1 MASNA
6 RPRTR
11 ITQTYGPIG
20 TIADRRALSPVLI
33 APRYAVHGVGDGYA
47 DGSLGTYDV
56 TNNELKNIPWPASAG
71 NSLIDVDSATLYVS
85 NALLKVNETPLTA
98 SSTEDAPNKLVF
110 DQAVQTEN
118 GVTRAPELGGYDVRE
133 GDTLYIAKTGSE
145 TVTATVVDVQAQQTA
160 ANVSAAV
167 YGSDNTGTGTA
178 PATTGSVFTGSND
191 ITYLLE
197 IVGVNG
203 GTGSSGSGSAGGTLS
218 ARVIALAGAT
228 YQATIAFTAGEATA
242 IDAYG
247 VKLTFASITSTAYR
261 VNDRF
266 QISCTAAKDG
276 AVNIVMIN
284 TELPSTHLDGDLD
297 GDLEVSVCSRNVAV
311 SDVAVGE
318 SMWHATTSNIT
329 IEDSIYVAVGES
341 RYMLME
347 GDMYVAYR
355 EQLLDESL
363 EVIDARSEYAAEF
376 AGLAVPE
383 NPMGMW
389 YRLALTAGG
398 TAFYMMSVAEDTD
411 AGYERAVALAGKYE
425 ELYAIVCFRQT
436 AAVQAAVSAVIDK
449 YAAPEIA
456 QFKRGWFTPLTT
468 QVSTYY
474 EKNDDGSIILGT
486 IHDSELTLEAPGN
499 AVSGGVRAGDT
510 VTVVNSFNAVTDSY
524 ETKSYT
530 VARVVDS
537 STVALTNAAD
547 VDMMSQVVFS
557 RQMTNT
563 QYANAMAAE
572 ARSWN
577 NYRIN
582 LVWASSINALGYT
595 DIDLAYLP
603 GILAALRAASA
614 PHAPLSDVTVP
625 GITIT
630 DVEKFTDSEYEA
642 MNDGG
647 VWIVANDS
655 FGNAI
660 TYHQITT
667 RTDGTIAEEDSVVSN
682 ADSIVREFRF
692 GLHEFRGN
700 ANVTDA
706 LLAQMRANIYAIA
719 DQIMGRTYAAQY
731 GPQMTAFEIVSLEED
746 PANNTGIIGTF
757 RPTLPK
763 PFLNGDFTFNLV

>member
-197 IVGVNG
+197 IVSVNG

-284 TELPSTHLDGDLD
+284 TELPSTHLD

-557 RQMTNT
+557 RQMTNA

-603 GILAALRAASA
+603 GILAALRASLA

-625 GITIT
+625 GITVT

>member
-197 IVGVNG
+197 IVSVNG
-203 GTGSSGSGSAGGTLS
+203 GTGSSGSGSADGTLS

-247 VKLTFASITSTAYR
+247 VKLTFASITSTAYK

-284 TELPSTHLDGDLD
+284 TELPSTHLDEE
-297 GDLEVSVCSRNVAV
+297 LEVSVCSRNVAV
-311 SDVAVGE
+311 GDVAVGE

-557 RQMTNT
+557 RQMTNA

-625 GITIT
+625 GITVT

>member
-197 IVGVNG
+197 IVSVNG

-228 YQATIAFTAGEATA
+228 YQATIAFTAGAATA

-284 TELPSTHLDGDLD
+284 TELPSTHLD

-557 RQMTNT
+557 RQMTNA

-625 GITIT
+625 GITVT

>member
-47 DGSLGTYDV
+47 DGSIGTYDV
-56 TNNELKNIPWPASAG
+56 TNNELKNIPWPANAG

-85 NALLKVNETPLTA
+85 NALLRVNETPLTA
-98 SSTEDAPNKLVF
+98 SSTEDAPNKLTF
-110 DQAVQTEN
+110 EQAVQTEN

-133 GDTLYIAKTGSE
+133 GDMLYIAKTGSD
-145 TVTATVVDVQAQQTA
+145 TVTATVVDVQAQRKA
-160 ANVSAAV
+160 ANVSSTV
-167 YGSDNTGTGTA
+167 YGSDNTGTGAA
-178 PATTGSVFTGSND
+178 PAKTGSVFTGSND

-197 IVGVNG
+197 IVSVNG
-203 GTGSSGSGSAGGTLS
+203 GTGSSSSGSAGGTLT

-228 YQATIAFTAGEATA
+228 YQATVTFIAGEATA
-242 IDAYG
+242 IDTYG
-247 VKLTFASITSTAYR
+247 VKLTFESITSTAYK

-266 QISCTAAKDG
+266 QISCTAARDD

-284 TELPSTHLDGDLD
+284 KELPGTHLTGE
-297 GDLEVSVCSRNVAV
+297 LEISVCSHNVAIGDV
-311 SDVAVGE
+311 SVGE

-329 IEDSIYVAVGES
+329 IEDSVYVSVGES

-474 EKNDDGSIILGT
+474 EKNDKGSIILGT

-547 VDMMSQVVFS
+547 VDMMSQIVFS
-557 RQMTNT
+557 RQMTNA

-625 GITIT
+625 GITVT
-630 DVEKFTDSEYEA
+630 DAEKFTDSEYEA

-731 GPQMTAFEIVSLEED
+731 GPQMTAFEIVGLEED

>member
-98 SSTEDAPNKLVF
+98 SSTEDAPSKLVF

-197 IVGVNG
+197 IVSVNG

-228 YQATIAFTAGEATA
+228 YQATITFTAGEATA

-247 VKLTFASITSTAYR
+247 VKLTFASITSTAYK

-284 TELPSTHLDGDLD
+284 TELPSTHLD

-557 RQMTNT
+557 RQMTNA

-603 GILAALRAASA
+603 GILAALRASLA

-625 GITIT
+625 GITVT

>member
-197 IVGVNG
+197 IVSVNG

-247 VKLTFASITSTAYR
+247 VKLTFASITSTAYK

-284 TELPSTHLDGDLD
+284 TELPSTHLDGDL
-297 GDLEVSVCSRNVAV
+297 EVSVCSRNVAV
-311 SDVAVGE
+311 GDVAVGE

-499 AVSGGVRAGDT
+499 AVSGGIRAGDT

-557 RQMTNT
+557 RQMTNA

>member
-56 TNNELKNIPWPASAG
+56 TNNELKNIPWPANAG

-98 SSTEDAPNKLVF
+98 SSTEDASNKLVF
-110 DQAVQTEN
+110 EQAVQTEN
-118 GVTRAPELGGYDVRE
+118 GVTRAPALGGYDVRE

-145 TVTATVVDVQAQQTA
+145 TVTATVVDVQAQQEA
-160 ANVSAAV
+160 ANVSSTV
-167 YGSDNTGTGTA
+167 YGSDNTGTGAA

-197 IVGVNG
+197 IVSVNG
-203 GTGSSGSGSAGGTLS
+203 GTGSSSSGSAGGTLS

-247 VKLTFASITSTAYR
+247 VKLTFASITSTAYK

-284 TELPSTHLDGDLD
+284 KELPETHLTGN
-297 GDLEVSVCSRNVAV
+297 LEVSVCSRNVALGDV
-311 SDVAVGE
+311 SVGE

-329 IEDSIYVAVGES
+329 IEDSVYVSVGES

-436 AAVQAAVSAVIDK
+436 AAVQAAVSAVIGK

-474 EKNDDGSIILGT
+474 EKNNDGSIILGT

-530 VARVVDS
+530 VARVVDN

-547 VDMMSQVVFS
+547 VDMMSQIVFS
-557 RQMTNT
+557 RQMTNA

-625 GITIT
+625 GITVT
-630 DVEKFTDSEYEA
+630 DAEKFTDSEYEA

>member
-56 TNNELKNIPWPASAG
+56 TNNELKNILWPASAG

-197 IVGVNG
+197 IVSVNG

-284 TELPSTHLDGDLD
+284 TELPSTHLD

-557 RQMTNT
+557 RQMTNA

>member
-47 DGSLGTYDV
+47 DGSIGTYDV
-56 TNNELKNIPWPASAG
+56 TNNELKNIPWPANAG

-85 NALLKVNETPLTA
+85 NALLRVNETPLTA
-98 SSTEDAPNKLVF
+98 SSTEDALNKLTF
-110 DQAVQTEN
+110 EQAVQTEN

-133 GDTLYIAKTGSE
+133 GDMLYIAKTGSD
-145 TVTATVVDVQAQQTA
+145 TVTATVVDVQAQQEA
-160 ANVSAAV
+160 ANVSSTV
-167 YGSDNTGTGTA
+167 YGSDNTGTGAA

-197 IVGVNG
+197 IVSVNG
-203 GTGSSGSGSAGGTLS
+203 GTGSSSSGSAGGTLS

-247 VKLTFASITSTAYR
+247 VKLTFESITSTAYK

-266 QISCTAAKDG
+266 QISCTAARDG

-284 TELPSTHLDGDLD
+284 KELPGTHLTGE
-297 GDLEVSVCSRNVAV
+297 LEISVCSHNVAIDDV
-311 SDVAVGE
+311 SVGE

-329 IEDSIYVAVGES
+329 IEDSVYVSVGES

-389 YRLALTAGG
+389 YRLASTAGG

-474 EKNDDGSIILGT
+474 EKNDNGSIILGT

-499 AVSGGVRAGDT
+499 AISGGVRAGDT

-547 VDMMSQVVFS
+547 VDMMSQIVFS
-557 RQMTNT
+557 RQMTNA

-625 GITIT
+625 GITVT
-630 DVEKFTDSEYEA
+630 DAEKFTDSEYEA

-700 ANVTDA
+700 ANVTEA

>member
-197 IVGVNG
+197 IVSVNG

-284 TELPSTHLDGDLD
+284 TELPSTHLD

-486 IHDSELTLEAPGN
+486 IHDNELTLEAPGN

-557 RQMTNT
+557 RQMTNA

-595 DIDLAYLP
+595 DIDLAYLL

-625 GITIT
+625 GITVT

>member
-98 SSTEDAPNKLVF
+98 SSTEDAPSKLVF

-197 IVGVNG
+197 IVSVNG

-284 TELPSTHLDGDLD
+284 TELPSTHLDGDL
-297 GDLEVSVCSRNVAV
+297 EVSVCSRNVAV
-311 SDVAVGE
+311 GDVAVGE

-557 RQMTNT
+557 RQMTNA

-625 GITIT
+625 GITVT

>member
-98 SSTEDAPNKLVF
+98 SSTEDAPSKLVF

-197 IVGVNG
+197 IVSVNG

-247 VKLTFASITSTAYR
+247 VKLTFASITSTAYN

-284 TELPSTHLDGDLD
+284 TELPSTHLD

-329 IEDSIYVAVGES
+329 IEDSVYVAVGES

-557 RQMTNT
+557 RQMTNA

-603 GILAALRAASA
+603 GILAALRASLA

-625 GITIT
+625 GITVT

>member
-197 IVGVNG
+197 IVSVNG

-284 TELPSTHLDGDLD
+284 TELPSTHLD

-530 VARVVDS
+530 VALVVDS

-557 RQMTNT
+557 RQMTNA

-625 GITIT
+625 GITVT

>member
-47 DGSLGTYDV
+47 DGSIGTYDV
-56 TNNELKNIPWPASAG
+56 TNNELKNIPWPANAG

-85 NALLKVNETPLTA
+85 NALLKVNKTPLTA
-98 SSTEDAPNKLVF
+98 SSTKAAPNKLTF
-110 DQAVQTEN
+110 KQAVQTEN
-118 GVTRAPELGGYDVRE
+118 GVTRDPELGGYDVRE
-133 GDTLYIAKTGSE
+133 GDMLYIAKTGSD
-145 TVTATVVDVQAQQTA
+145 TVTATVVDVQAQRKA
-160 ANVSAAV
+160 ANVSSTV
-167 YGSDNTGTGTA
+167 YGSDNTGTGAA
-178 PATTGSVFTGSND
+178 PAKTGSVFTGSND

-197 IVGVNG
+197 IVSVNG
-203 GTGSSGSGSAGGTLS
+203 GTGSSSSGSAGGTLT

-228 YQATIAFTAGEATA
+228 YQATVTFIAGEATA

-247 VKLTFASITSTAYR
+247 VKLTFASITSTAYK

-266 QISCTAAKDG
+266 QISCTAARDD

-284 TELPSTHLDGDLD
+284 KELPETHLTGE
-297 GDLEVSVCSRNVAV
+297 LEISVCSRNVAV
-311 SDVAVGE
+311 GDVSVGE

-329 IEDSIYVAVGES
+329 IEDSVYVSVGES

-486 IHDSELTLEAPGN
+486 IHDSELTLEPTGN

-547 VDMMSQVVFS
+547 VDMMSQIVFS
-557 RQMTNT
+557 RQMTNA

-625 GITIT
+625 GITVT
-630 DVEKFTDSEYEA
+630 DAEKFTDSEYEA

-706 LLAQMRANIYAIA
+706 LLAQLRANIYAIA

>member
-98 SSTEDAPNKLVF
+98 SSTEDAPSKLVF

-197 IVGVNG
+197 IVSVNG

-247 VKLTFASITSTAYR
+247 VKLTFASITSTAYK

-284 TELPSTHLDGDLD
+284 TELPSTHLD

-329 IEDSIYVAVGES
+329 IEDSVYVAVGES

-557 RQMTNT
+557 RQMTNA

-603 GILAALRAASA
+603 GILAALRASLA

-625 GITIT
+625 GITVT

>member
-47 DGSLGTYDV
+47 DGSIGTYDV
-56 TNNELKNIPWPASAG
+56 TNNELKNIPWPANAG

-85 NALLKVNETPLTA
+85 NALLKVNKTPLTA
-98 SSTEDAPNKLVF
+98 SSTKAAPNKLTF
-110 DQAVQTEN
+110 KQAVQTEN
-118 GVTRAPELGGYDVRE
+118 GVTRDPELGGYDVRE
-133 GDTLYIAKTGSE
+133 GDTLYIAKTGSD
-145 TVTATVVDVQAQQTA
+145 TVTATVVDVQAQQEA
-160 ANVSAAV
+160 ANVSSTV
-167 YGSDNTGTGTA
+167 YGSDNTGTGAA

-197 IVGVNG
+197 IVSVNG
-203 GTGSSGSGSAGGTLS
+203 GTGSSSSGSAGGTLS

-247 VKLTFASITSTAYR
+247 VKLTFASITSTAYK

-284 TELPSTHLDGDLD
+284 KELPETHLTVE
-297 GDLEVSVCSRNVAV
+297 LEISVCSRNVAIGDV
-311 SDVAVGE
+311 SVGE

-329 IEDSIYVAVGES
+329 IEDSVYVSVGES

-436 AAVQAAVSAVIDK
+436 AAVQAAVSAVIGK

-486 IHDSELTLEAPGN
+486 IHDSELNLEAPGN

-547 VDMMSQVVFS
+547 VDMMSQIVFS
-557 RQMTNT
+557 RQMTNA

-625 GITIT
+625 GITVT
-630 DVEKFTDSEYEA
+630 DAEKFTDSEYEA

>member
-247 VKLTFASITSTAYR
+247 VKLTFASITSIAYK

-284 TELPSTHLDGDLD
+284 TELPSTHLD

-625 GITIT
+625 GITVT

>member
-56 TNNELKNIPWPASAG
+56 TNNELKNIPWPANAG

-197 IVGVNG
+197 IVSVNG

-247 VKLTFASITSTAYR
+247 VKLTFASITSTAYK

-284 TELPSTHLDGDLD
+284 TELPSTHLDEE
-297 GDLEVSVCSRNVAV
+297 LEVSVCSRNVAV
-311 SDVAVGE
+311 GDVAVGE

-355 EQLLDESL
+355 EQLLDASL

-557 RQMTNT
+557 RQMTNA

-625 GITIT
+625 GITVT

>member
-33 APRYAVHGVGDGYA
+33 APRYAAHGVGDGYA

-56 TNNELKNIPWPASAG
+56 TNNELKNIPWPANAG

-167 YGSDNTGTGTA
+167 YGSDNTGTGTV

-197 IVGVNG
+197 IVSVNG

-284 TELPSTHLDGDLD
+284 TELPSTHLDGDL
-297 GDLEVSVCSRNVAV
+297 EVSVCSRNVAV
-311 SDVAVGE
+311 GDVAVGE

-557 RQMTNT
+557 RQMTSA

>member
-197 IVGVNG
+197 IVSVNG

-228 YQATIAFTAGEATA
+228 YQATITFTAGEATA

-247 VKLTFASITSTAYR
+247 VKLTFASITSTAYK

-284 TELPSTHLDGDLD
+284 TELPSTHLD

-557 RQMTNT
+557 RQMTNA
-563 QYANAMAAE
+563 QYANAVAAE

-603 GILAALRAASA
+603 GILAALRASLA

-625 GITIT
+625 GITVT

>member
-197 IVGVNG
+197 IVSVNG

-247 VKLTFASITSTAYR
+247 VKLTFASITSTAYK

-284 TELPSTHLDGDLD
+284 TELPSTHLD

-486 IHDSELTLEAPGN
+486 IHDSELALKAPGN

-557 RQMTNT
+557 RQMTNA

-603 GILAALRAASA
+603 GILAALRASLA

-625 GITIT
+625 GITVT

>member
-98 SSTEDAPNKLVF
+98 SSTKDAPNKLVF

-197 IVGVNG
+197 IVSVNG

-247 VKLTFASITSTAYR
+247 VKLTFASITSTAYK

-284 TELPSTHLDGDLD
+284 TELPSTHLD

-486 IHDSELTLEAPGN
+486 IHDSELALEAPGN

-557 RQMTNT
+557 RQMTNA

-603 GILAALRAASA
+603 GILAALRASLA

-625 GITIT
+625 GITVT

>member
-47 DGSLGTYDV
+47 DGSIGTYDV
-56 TNNELKNIPWPASAG
+56 TNNELKNIPWPANAG

-110 DQAVQTEN
+110 EQAVQTEN
-118 GVTRAPELGGYDVRE
+118 GITRAPALGGYDVRE

-145 TVTATVVDVQAQQTA
+145 TVTATVVDVQAQQKAATVVATA
-160 ANVSAAV
+160 
-167 YGSDNTGTGTA
+167 YGAGNTGTGEA

-197 IVGVNG
+197 IVSVD
-203 GTGSSGSGSAGGTLS
+203 SGTLS

-247 VKLTFASITSTAYR
+247 VKLTFASITSTAYK

-266 QISCTAAKDG
+266 QISCAAAKDG

-284 TELPSTHLDGDLD
+284 KELPETHLTGE
-297 GDLEVSVCSRNVAV
+297 LEISVCSRNVAV
-311 SDVAVGE
+311 GDVSVGE

-329 IEDSIYVAVGES
+329 IEDSVYVSVGES

-436 AAVQAAVSAVIDK
+436 AAVRAAVSAVIGK

-486 IHDSELTLEAPGN
+486 IHDSELTLAASGN

-557 RQMTNT
+557 RQMTNA

-603 GILAALRAASA
+603 GILAALRASSA

-625 GITIT
+625 GITVT

-642 MNDGG
+642 MNNGG

-763 PFLNGDFTFNLV
+763 PFLNGGFTFNLV

>member
-33 APRYAVHGVGDGYA
+33 APRYAAHGVGDGYA

-56 TNNELKNIPWPASAG
+56 TNNELKNIPWPANAG

-167 YGSDNTGTGTA
+167 YGSDNTGTGTV

-197 IVGVNG
+197 IVSVNG

-284 TELPSTHLDGDLD
+284 TELPSTHLDGDL
-297 GDLEVSVCSRNVAV
+297 EVSVCSRNVAV
-311 SDVAVGE
+311 GDVAVGE

-557 RQMTNT
+557 RQMTNA

>member
-47 DGSLGTYDV
+47 DGSIGTYDV
-56 TNNELKNIPWPASAG
+56 TNNELKNIPWPANAG

-85 NALLKVNETPLTA
+85 NALLKVNKTPLTA
-98 SSTEDAPNKLVF
+98 SSTKAAPNKLTF
-110 DQAVQTEN
+110 KQAVQTEN
-118 GVTRAPELGGYDVRE
+118 GVTRDPELGGYDVRE
-133 GDTLYIAKTGSE
+133 GDMLYIAKTGSD
-145 TVTATVVDVQAQQTA
+145 TVTATVVDVQAQRKA
-160 ANVSAAV
+160 ANVSSTV
-167 YGSDNTGTGTA
+167 YGSDNTGTGAA
-178 PATTGSVFTGSND
+178 PAKTGSVFTGSND

-197 IVGVNG
+197 IVSVNG
-203 GTGSSGSGSAGGTLS
+203 GTGSSSSGSAGGTLT

-228 YQATIAFTAGEATA
+228 YQATVTFIAGEATA

-247 VKLTFASITSTAYR
+247 VKLTFASITSTAYK

-266 QISCTAAKDG
+266 QISCTAARDD

-284 TELPSTHLDGDLD
+284 KELPETHLTGE
-297 GDLEVSVCSRNVAV
+297 LEISVCSRNVAV
-311 SDVAVGE
+311 GDVSVGE

-329 IEDSIYVAVGES
+329 IEDSVYVSVGES

-436 AAVQAAVSAVIDK
+436 AAVQAAVSAVIGK

-486 IHDSELTLEAPGN
+486 IHDSELTLEPTGN

-547 VDMMSQVVFS
+547 VDMMSQIVFS
-557 RQMTNT
+557 RQMTNA

-625 GITIT
+625 GITVT
-630 DVEKFTDSEYEA
+630 DAEKFTDSEYEA

-706 LLAQMRANIYAIA
+706 LLAQLRANIYAIA

>member
-167 YGSDNTGTGTA
+167 YGSDNTGTGTV

-197 IVGVNG
+197 IVSVNG

-284 TELPSTHLDGDLD
+284 TELPSTHLDGDL
-297 GDLEVSVCSRNVAV
+297 EVSVCSRNVAV
-311 SDVAVGE
+311 GDVAVGE

-363 EVIDARSEYAAEF
+363 EVIDARIEYAAEF

-557 RQMTNT
+557 RQMTNA

-647 VWIVANDS
+647 AWIVANDS

>member
-47 DGSLGTYDV
+47 DGSIGTYDV
-56 TNNELKNIPWPASAG
+56 TNNELKNIPWPANAG

-85 NALLKVNETPLTA
+85 NALLKVNKTPLTA
-98 SSTEDAPNKLVF
+98 SSTKAAPNKLTF
-110 DQAVQTEN
+110 KQAVQTEN

-133 GDTLYIAKTGSE
+133 GDMLYIAKTGSD
-145 TVTATVVDVQAQQTA
+145 TVTATVVDVQAQRKA
-160 ANVSAAV
+160 ANVSSTV
-167 YGSDNTGTGTA
+167 YGSDNTGTGAA
-178 PATTGSVFTGSND
+178 PAKTGSVFTGSND

-197 IVGVNG
+197 IVSVNG
-203 GTGSSGSGSAGGTLS
+203 GTGSSSSGSAGGTLT

-228 YQATIAFTAGEATA
+228 YQATVTFIAGEATA

-247 VKLTFASITSTAYR
+247 VKLTFASITSTAYK

-266 QISCTAAKDG
+266 QISCTAARDD

-284 TELPSTHLDGDLD
+284 KELPETHLTGE
-297 GDLEVSVCSRNVAV
+297 LEISVCSRNVAV
-311 SDVAVGE
+311 GDVSVGE

-329 IEDSIYVAVGES
+329 IEDSVYVSVGES

-436 AAVQAAVSAVIDK
+436 AAVQAAVSAVIGK

-486 IHDSELTLEAPGN
+486 IHDSELTLEPTGN

-547 VDMMSQVVFS
+547 VDMMSQIVFS
-557 RQMTNT
+557 RQMTNA

-625 GITIT
+625 GITVT
-630 DVEKFTDSEYEA
+630 DAEKFTDSEYEA

-706 LLAQMRANIYAIA
+706 LLAQLRANIYAIA

>member
-145 TVTATVVDVQAQQTA
+145 TVTATVVDVQAQQAA

-197 IVGVNG
+197 IVSVNG
-203 GTGSSGSGSAGGTLS
+203 GAGSSGSGSAGGTLS

-284 TELPSTHLDGDLD
+284 TELPSTHLD

-557 RQMTNT
+557 RQMTT
-563 QYANAMAAE
+563 AQYANAMAAE

-625 GITIT
+625 GITVT

>member
-197 IVGVNG
+197 IVSVNG

-228 YQATIAFTAGEATA
+228 YQATITFTAGEATA

-247 VKLTFASITSTAYR
+247 VKLTFASITSTAYK

-266 QISCTAAKDG
+266 QISCTAAKDS

-284 TELPSTHLDGDLD
+284 TELPSTHLD

-557 RQMTNT
+557 RQMTNA

-603 GILAALRAASA
+603 GILAALRASLA

-625 GITIT
+625 GITVT

>member
-47 DGSLGTYDV
+47 DGSIGTYDV
-56 TNNELKNIPWPASAG
+56 TNNELKNIPWPANAG

-85 NALLKVNETPLTA
+85 NALLRVNETPLTA

-197 IVGVNG
+197 IVSVNG

-284 TELPSTHLDGDLD
+284 TELPSTHLD

-557 RQMTNT
+557 RQMTNA

-614 PHAPLSDVTVP
+614 PHAPLSDVTVS
-625 GITIT
+625 GITVT

>member
-197 IVGVNG
+197 IVSVNG

-284 TELPSTHLDGDLD
+284 TELPSTHLDGDL
-297 GDLEVSVCSRNVAV
+297 EVSVCSRNVAV
-311 SDVAVGE
+311 GDVAVGE

-557 RQMTNT
+557 RQMTNA

-625 GITIT
+625 GITVT
-630 DVEKFTDSEYEA
+630 DAEKFTDSEYEA

>member
-47 DGSLGTYDV
+47 DGSIGTYDV
-56 TNNELKNIPWPASAG
+56 TNNELKNIPWPANAG

-197 IVGVNG
+197 IVSVNG

-284 TELPSTHLDGDLD
+284 TELPSTHLDGDL
-297 GDLEVSVCSRNVAV
+297 EVSVCSRNVAV
-311 SDVAVGE
+311 GDVAVGE

-557 RQMTNT
+557 RQMTNA

-625 GITIT
+625 GITVT

>member
-56 TNNELKNIPWPASAG
+56 TNNELKNIPWPANAG

-167 YGSDNTGTGTA
+167 YGSDNTGTGTV

-197 IVGVNG
+197 IVSVNG

-284 TELPSTHLDGDLD
+284 TELPSTHLDGDL
-297 GDLEVSVCSRNVAV
+297 EVSVCSRNVAV
-311 SDVAVGE
+311 GDVAVGE

-557 RQMTNT
+557 RQMTNA

>member
-56 TNNELKNIPWPASAG
+56 TNNELKNIPWPANAG

-197 IVGVNG
+197 IVSVNG

-284 TELPSTHLDGDLD
+284 TELPSTHLDGDL
-297 GDLEVSVCSRNVAV
+297 EVSVCSRNVAV
-311 SDVAVGE
+311 GDVAVGE

-557 RQMTNT
+557 RQMTNA

-625 GITIT
+625 GITVT

>member
-197 IVGVNG
+197 IVSVNG

-284 TELPSTHLDGDLD
+284 TELPSTHLDGDL
-297 GDLEVSVCSRNVAV
+297 EVSVCSRNVAV

-389 YRLALTAGG
+389 YQLALTAGG

-557 RQMTNT
+557 RQMTNA

-625 GITIT
+625 GITVT

>member
-284 TELPSTHLDGDLD
+284 TELPSTHLDGDL
-297 GDLEVSVCSRNVAV
+297 EVSVCSRNVAV

-557 RQMTNT
+557 RQMTNA

-625 GITIT
+625 GITVT

>member
-98 SSTEDAPNKLVF
+98 SSTEDAPSKLVF

-197 IVGVNG
+197 IVSVNG

-247 VKLTFASITSTAYR
+247 VKLTFASITSTAYK

-284 TELPSTHLDGDLD
+284 TELPSTHLD

-486 IHDSELTLEAPGN
+486 IHDSELTLEPPGN
-499 AVSGGVRAGDT
+499 AVSGGVRVGDT

-557 RQMTNT
+557 RQMTNA

-603 GILAALRAASA
+603 GILAALRASLA

-625 GITIT
+625 GITVT

-655 FGNAI
+655 FSNAI

>member
-197 IVGVNG
+197 IVSVNG
-203 GTGSSGSGSAGGTLS
+203 GAGSSGSGSAGGTLS

-247 VKLTFASITSTAYR
+247 VKLTFASITSTAYK

-284 TELPSTHLDGDLD
+284 TELPSTHLDGDL
-297 GDLEVSVCSRNVAV
+297 EVSVCSRNVAV
-311 SDVAVGE
+311 GDVAVGE

-557 RQMTNT
+557 RQMTNA

-625 GITIT
+625 GITVT

>member
-145 TVTATVVDVQAQQTA
+145 TVTATVVDVQAQRKA
-160 ANVSAAV
+160 ATIFVDK
-167 YGSDNTGTGTA
+167 YGTENTGTGDV
-178 PATTGSVFTGSND
+178 PADTGSAFTGSND

-197 IVGVNG
+197 VVNVNG
-203 GTGSSGSGSAGGTLS
+203 GAGSSSSGSAGGTLT
-218 ARVIALAGAT
+218 ARVIALAGTT
-228 YQATIAFTAGEATA
+228 YQATITFIAGEVTA
-242 IDAYG
+242 IDTYG
-247 VKLTFASITSTAYR
+247 VKLTFASITSTAYKA
-261 VNDRF
+261 NDRF
-266 QISCTAAKDG
+266 QISCTAATDG

-284 TELPSTHLDGDLD
+284 ETLPITHLT
-297 GDLEVSVCSRNVAV
+297 GDLEISVCSRNVAV

-486 IHDSELTLEAPGN
+486 IHDSELTLEATGN

-557 RQMTNT
+557 RQMTNA

-625 GITIT
+625 GITVT

>member
-47 DGSLGTYDV
+47 DGSIGTYDV
-56 TNNELKNIPWPASAG
+56 TNNELKNIPWPANAG

-85 NALLKVNETPLTA
+85 NALLRVNKTPLTA
-98 SSTEDAPNKLVF
+98 SSTEDAPNKLTF
-110 DQAVQTEN
+110 EQAVQTEN

-133 GDTLYIAKTGSE
+133 GDTLYIAKTGSD
-145 TVTATVVDVQAQQTA
+145 TVTATVVDVQAQRKA
-160 ANVSAAV
+160 ATVSADK
-167 YGSDNTGTGTA
+167 YSTENTGTGNA
-178 PATTGSVFTGSND
+178 PATTGSAFTGSND

-197 IVGVNG
+197 VVTVNG
-203 GTGSSGSGSAGGTLS
+203 GTGSSSSGSAGGTLT

-228 YQATIAFTAGEATA
+228 YQATVTFIAGEATA

-247 VKLTFASITSTAYR
+247 VKLTFASITSTAYKA
-261 VNDRF
+261 NDRF
-266 QISCTAAKDG
+266 QISCTAATDG
-276 AVNIVMIN
+276 KVNIVMIN
-284 TELPSTHLDGDLD
+284 KTLPSTHLT
-297 GDLEVSVCSRNVAV
+297 GDLEISVCSRNVAV
-311 SDVAVGE
+311 DDVSVGE

-329 IEDSIYVAVGES
+329 IEDSVYVSVGES

-474 EKNDDGSIILGT
+474 EKNDNGSIILGT

-547 VDMMSQVVFS
+547 VDMMSQIVFS
-557 RQMTNT
+557 RQMTNA

-625 GITIT
+625 GITVT
-630 DVEKFTDSEYEA
+630 DAEKFTDSEYEA